1 MTQTMKAEKRGRNKL
16 HPDEVKI
23 PVTVYLKKIDIER
36 LYGDK
41 YIKDMFY
48 QLIKFK
54 LNKNDKTI

>member
-1 MTQTMKAEKRGRNKL
+1 MKAEKRGRNKL
-16 HPDEVKI
+16 HPDEVKT

-54 LNKNDKTI
+54 LNKNEKTI

>member
-16 HPDEVKI
+16 HPDDLKA

>member
-1 MTQTMKAEKRGRNKL
+1 MKAEKRGRNKL
-16 HPDEVKI
+16 PPDDLKT

-54 LNKNDKTI
+54 LNKNEKTI

>member
-1 MTQTMKAEKRGRNKL
+1 MIQTMKAEKRGRNKL
-16 HPDEVKI
+16 HPDEVKT